1 MRLNHSRYVSP
12 PDDLAAIA
20 AQQDRL
26 QPGPHPRPFSDC
38 L

>member
-20 AQQDRL
+20 A
-26 QPGPHPRPFSDC
+26 
-38 L
+38 